1 VFLNDLFLKWAKC
14 KTQGVATKTFAKIPK
29 WLGLSLNEKPLI
41 LLALRRMR
49 NFFVGDLNHAQNIM
63 HFSLIDRI
71 ELLGPDSHIVAT
83 KSLSMAEE
91 YLRDHFPN
99 FPVMPGVL
107 MLEAL
112 TQSAAW
118 LIRVS
123 QDFANSLVLLKEV
136 KGVRYGKF
144 VQPGQMLRIESS
156 IVRREGNLVYVKSE
170 GTVEDKTTLRGQ
182 LVLESTNVVD
192 QYPERSFADEK
203 LTKRL
208 KGNLALIWPEYYP
221 RLYG

>member
-1 VFLNDLFLKWAKC
+1 
-14 KTQGVATKTFAKIPK
+14 
-29 WLGLSLNEKPLI
+29 
-41 LLALRRMR
+41 MY
-49 NFFVGDLNHAQNIM
+49 
-63 HFSLIDRI
+63 FSLIDRI
-71 ELLGPDSHIVAT
+71 ELLVPDSHIVAT
-83 KSLSMAEE
+83 KSLSLAEE

-123 QDFANSLVLLKEV
+123 QEFANSLVLLKEV

-144 VQPGQMLRIESS
+144 VQPGQMLRIETSF
-156 IVRREGNLVYVKSE
+156 VKRDENLTYVKSE
-170 GTVEDKTTLRGQ
+170 GTVDAKTTLRAQ
-182 LVLESTNVVD
+182 LVLESTNVTD
-192 QYPERSFADEK
+192 KYPGRSFADEK

-208 KGNLALIWPEYYP
+208 KENLALIWPEYST

>member
-1 VFLNDLFLKWAKC
+1 
-14 KTQGVATKTFAKIPK
+14 
-29 WLGLSLNEKPLI
+29 
-41 LLALRRMR
+41 
-49 NFFVGDLNHAQNIM
+49 M

-71 ELLGPDSHIVAT
+71 ELLVPDSQIVAT

-123 QDFANSLVLLKEV
+123 QDFANGLVLLKEV
-136 KGVRYGKF
+136 KSVRYGKF
-144 VQPGQMLRIESS
+144 VQPGQMLRIESN
-156 IVRREGNLVYVKSE
+156 IINREGNLTYVKSE
-170 GTVEDKTTLRGQ
+170 GGMEGKTILRAQ
-182 LVLESTNVVD
+182 LVLESVRVVD
-192 QYPERSFADEK
+192 KYPDRVFDDDK
-203 LTKRL
+203 LVKRL
-208 KGNLALIWPEYYP
+208 KESLALIWPEYQA

>member
-1 VFLNDLFLKWAKC
+1 MLGCVGGKPWQLG
-14 KTQGVATKTFAKIPK
+14 QTFD
-29 WLGLSLNEKPLI
+29 NT
-41 LLALRRMR
+41 
-49 NFFVGDLNHAQNIM
+49 M

-71 ELLGPDSHIVAT
+71 ELLEPDSHIVAT

-123 QDFANSLVLLKEV
+123 QNFANSLVLLKEV
-136 KGVRYGKF
+136 KSVRYGKF
-144 VQPGQMLRIESS
+144 VQPGQVLRIESS
-156 IVRREGNLVYVKSE
+156 IVSRDGNLTYVKSE
-170 GTVEDKTTLRGQ
+170 GRLEDKTTLRAQ
-182 LVLESTNVVD
+182 LVLESANIID
-192 QYPERSFADEK
+192 KYPGWSFADEK
-203 LTKRL
+203 LTKCM
-208 KGNLALIWPEYYP
+208 KENLALIWPEYRT

>member
-1 VFLNDLFLKWAKC
+1 
-14 KTQGVATKTFAKIPK
+14 
-29 WLGLSLNEKPLI
+29 
-41 LLALRRMR
+41 
-49 NFFVGDLNHAQNIM
+49 M

-71 ELLGPDSHIVAT
+71 ELLEPDSRIVAT

-123 QDFANSLVLLKEV
+123 QDFSNSLVLLKEV
-136 KGVRYGKF
+136 KSVRYGKF
-144 VQPGQMLRIESS
+144 VQPGQTLRIETT
-156 IVRREGNLVYVKSE
+156 IVKREGHLTLLKSE
-170 GTVEDKTTLRGQ
+170 GIVDDKTTLRAQ
-182 LVLESTNVVD
+182 LVLESTRIAD
-192 QYPERSFADEK
+192 KYPGRSFADEK
-203 LTKRL
+203 LTKYL
-208 KGNLALIWPEYYP
+208 KMNLALIWPEYHT

>member
-1 VFLNDLFLKWAKC
+1 
-14 KTQGVATKTFAKIPK
+14 
-29 WLGLSLNEKPLI
+29 
-41 LLALRRMR
+41 
-49 NFFVGDLNHAQNIM
+49 M
-63 HFSLIDRI
+63 HFFLIDRI
-71 ELLGPDSHIVAT
+71 ELLEPDSHIVAT

-123 QDFANSLVLLKEV
+123 QNFSNSLVLLKEV
-136 KGVRYGKF
+136 KSVRYGKF
-144 VQPGQMLRIESS
+144 VQPGQTLRIESN
-156 IVRREGNLVYVKSE
+156 IVSHEGNLTYVKSE
-170 GTVEDKTTLRGQ
+170 GTVDDKTTLRAQ
-182 LVLESTNVVD
+182 MVLESTRISD
-192 QYPERSFADEK
+192 KYPDRFFTDEK
-203 LTKRL
+203 LTKYL
-208 KGNLALIWPEYYP
+208 KVNLALIWPDYHT

>member
-1 VFLNDLFLKWAKC
+1 
-14 KTQGVATKTFAKIPK
+14 
-29 WLGLSLNEKPLI
+29 
-41 LLALRRMR
+41 
-49 NFFVGDLNHAQNIM
+49 M

-71 ELLGPDSHIVAT
+71 ELLEPDKRIVAT

-91 YLRDHFPN
+91 YLQDHFPN

-123 QDFANSLVLLKEV
+123 QNFNYSLVLLKEV
-136 KGVRYGKF
+136 KSVRYGRF
-144 VQPGQMLRIESS
+144 VQPGQTLKIETTFLS
-156 IVRREGNLVYVKSE
+156 RDEKLTYVKSQ
-170 GTVEDKTTLRGQ
+170 GSVDDKTTLRAQ
-182 LVLESTNVVD
+182 LVLESNLVAET
-192 QYPERSFADEK
+192 YPSRCFADDK
-203 LTKRL
+203 LISRL
-208 KGNLALIWPEYYP
+208 KDNLALIWPEYRS

>member
-1 VFLNDLFLKWAKC
+1 
-14 KTQGVATKTFAKIPK
+14 
-29 WLGLSLNEKPLI
+29 
-41 LLALRRMR
+41 
-49 NFFVGDLNHAQNIM
+49 M
-63 HFSLIDRI
+63 HFFLIDRI
-71 ELLGPDSHIVAT
+71 EFLELDRRIVAT

-136 KGVRYGKF
+136 KSVRYGKF
-144 VQPGQMLRIESS
+144 VQPGQTLRIESC
-156 IVRREGNLVYVKSE
+156 IVSHEGNLTYVKSE
-170 GTVEDKTTLRGQ
+170 GTVEDKTTLRAQ
-182 LVLESTNVVD
+182 MVLESTRITD
-192 QYPERSFADEK
+192 KYPDRAYADEK
-203 LTKRL
+203 LTKYL
-208 KGNLALIWPEYYP
+208 KVNLALIWPEYHA

>member
-1 VFLNDLFLKWAKC
+1 
-14 KTQGVATKTFAKIPK
+14 
-29 WLGLSLNEKPLI
+29 
-41 LLALRRMR
+41 
-49 NFFVGDLNHAQNIM
+49 M

-71 ELLGPDSHIVAT
+71 ELLEPDRRIVAT

-144 VQPGQMLRIESS
+144 VQPGQTLRIESS
-156 IVRREGNLVYVKSE
+156 IVSRDGNLTYLKSE
-170 GTVEDKTTLRGQ
+170 GVVEEKMTVRAQ
-182 LVLESTNVVD
+182 LVLKSFRVVD
-192 QYPERSFADEK
+192 EYPGRAFADEK

-208 KGNLALIWPEYYP
+208 KENLALIWPEYHS

>member
-1 VFLNDLFLKWAKC
+1 
-14 KTQGVATKTFAKIPK
+14 
-29 WLGLSLNEKPLI
+29 
-41 LLALRRMR
+41 
-49 NFFVGDLNHAQNIM
+49 
-63 HFSLIDRI
+63 
-71 ELLGPDSHIVAT
+71 
-83 KSLSMAEE
+83 
-91 YLRDHFPN
+91 
-99 FPVMPGVL
+99 

-156 IVRREGNLVYVKSE
+156 IVRSEGNLVYVKSE
-170 GTVEDKTTLRGQ
+170 GTVDEKTTLRAQ
-182 LVLESTNVVD
+182 LVLESTHVTD
-192 QYPERSFADEK
+192 MYPDRSFADEK

-208 KGNLALIWPEYYP
+208 KENLALIWPEYYT
-221 RLYG
+221 RMYG

>member
-1 VFLNDLFLKWAKC
+1 
-14 KTQGVATKTFAKIPK
+14 
-29 WLGLSLNEKPLI
+29 
-41 LLALRRMR
+41 MY
-49 NFFVGDLNHAQNIM
+49 
-63 HFSLIDRI
+63 FSLIDRI
-71 ELLGPDSHIVAT
+71 ELLEPGSRIVAT

-91 YLRDHFPN
+91 YLRDHFPG

-136 KGVRYGKF
+136 KSVRYGKF
-144 VQPGQMLRIESS
+144 IQPGQTLRIESGIINS
-156 IVRREGNLVYVKSE
+156 VGNLTYVKSE
-170 GTVEDKTTLRGQ
+170 GVVEGKTTLRAQ
-182 LVLESTNVVD
+182 LLLESTRVGD
-192 QYPERSFADEK
+192 KFPDRSFADEK
-203 LTKRL
+203 LTKHL
-208 KGNLALIWPEYYP
+208 KDNLALIWPEYHT

>member
-1 VFLNDLFLKWAKC
+1 
-14 KTQGVATKTFAKIPK
+14 
-29 WLGLSLNEKPLI
+29 
-41 LLALRRMR
+41 
-49 NFFVGDLNHAQNIM
+49 M

-71 ELLGPDSHIVAT
+71 ELLVPDSHIVAT
-83 KSLSMAEE
+83 KSLSLAEE

-123 QDFANSLVLLKEV
+123 RDFADSLVLLKEV

-144 VQPGQMLRIESS
+144 VQPGQTLKIESS
-156 IVRREGNLVYVKSE
+156 IVKWEGHLIYVRSE
-170 GTVEDKTTLRGQ
+170 GTVDEKTTLRAQ
-182 LVLESTNVVD
+182 LVLESTNVTD
-192 QYPERSFADEK
+192 KYPERSLADEK
-203 LTKRL
+203 LTKCL
-208 KGNLALIWPEYYP
+208 KENLALIWPEYYT

>member
-1 VFLNDLFLKWAKC
+1 
-14 KTQGVATKTFAKIPK
+14 
-29 WLGLSLNEKPLI
+29 
-41 LLALRRMR
+41 
-49 NFFVGDLNHAQNIM
+49 M

-71 ELLGPDSHIVAT
+71 EFLEPGSRIVAT

-112 TQSAAW
+112 TQSSAW

-136 KGVRYGKF
+136 KSVRYGKF
-144 VQPGQMLRIESS
+144 VQPGQTLKIESS
-156 IVRREGNLVYVKSE
+156 IVSHNGNLTFMKSE
-170 GTVEDKTTLRGQ
+170 GSVDDKTTLRAQ
-182 LVLESTNVVD
+182 MVLESTRIAD
-192 QYPERSFADEK
+192 KYPERFYDDEK
-203 LTKRL
+203 LTKCL
-208 KGNLALIWPEYYP
+208 KVNLALIWPEYHA

>member
-1 VFLNDLFLKWAKC
+1 
-14 KTQGVATKTFAKIPK
+14 
-29 WLGLSLNEKPLI
+29 
-41 LLALRRMR
+41 
-49 NFFVGDLNHAQNIM
+49 M

-71 ELLGPDSHIVAT
+71 ELLVPDSHIVAT

-144 VQPGQMLRIESS
+144 VQPGQTLRIESS
-156 IVRREGNLVYVKSE
+156 IVKQEGNLVYVKSE
-170 GTVEDKTTLRGQ
+170 GTVDEKTTLKAQ
-182 LVLESTNVVD
+182 LVLESTSVTAK
-192 QYPERSFADEK
+192 YPERSFADVK
-203 LTKRL
+203 LTERL
-208 KGNLALIWPEYYP
+208 KENLALIWPEYYT

>member
-1 VFLNDLFLKWAKC
+1 
-14 KTQGVATKTFAKIPK
+14 
-29 WLGLSLNEKPLI
+29 
-41 LLALRRMR
+41 
-49 NFFVGDLNHAQNIM
+49 M

-71 ELLGPDSHIVAT
+71 ELLVPGSHIVAT

-156 IVRREGNLVYVKSE
+156 IVRSEGNLVYVKSE
-170 GTVEDKTTLRGQ
+170 GTVDEKTTLRAQ
-182 LVLESTNVVD
+182 LVLESTHVTD
-192 QYPERSFADEK
+192 KYPDRAFADEK
-203 LTKRL
+203 LTRRL
-208 KGNLALIWPEYYP
+208 KESLALIWPEYYT
-221 RLYG
+221 RIYG